1 MTPRVVYDTNVVVS
15 AVLKAVSIPAFVVA
29 LALGGQIYP
38 CLSPIIFD
46 EYETVL
52 KRPKFGFNIPTVDAF
67 LRDLRMAAIVVSP
80 LHQIHTAP
88 HEPDNRRPNGWG
100 CPQARRDVGVLREP
114 DGLKAPLFTS
124 LGQVIWPH
132 GIVCSKYRNSQ
143 FHVDLLTVW
152 SRSALWQWRLWGL
165 FFGRGRKIDN
175 NRMLL

>member
-15 AVLKAVSIPAFVVA
+15 AVLTAVSIPAFVVA

-38 CLSPIIFD
+38 CLSPIVFD

-88 HEPDNRRPNGWG
+88 HEPDNRFLE
-100 CPQARRDVGVLREP
+100 CAQAARAQYLVTGNKRHFPLRHSEE
-114 DGLKAPLFTS
+114 
-124 LGQVIWPH
+124 H
-132 GIVCSKYRNSQ
+132 
-143 FHVDLLTVW
+143 
-152 SRSALWQWRLWGL
+152 RL
-165 FFGRGRKIDN
+165 
-175 NRMLL
+175 